1 MSTMFLTGFS
11 SRSHGVALSTE
22 QLRAYAPSVFA
33 STAHES
39 RTERFRTIPT
49 IEILKALNKEGFEV
63 VSAQQCIVRDPS
75 RKNFTRHLLR
85 MRHRDDLE
93 NSTSRSR
100 ILDTHG
106 EIVLK
111 NANDGSSSY
120 ELMAGAYRLL
130 CSNGMVGWSPYFDS
144 VKVRHSGNLEDISR
158 RVIEGTYTVVNETNN
173 LLSKRD
179 EWADI
184 RLDNEQRL
192 LLARAA
198 HIARFGDSKGEVN
211 TPIKPEQL
219 LTVRRSGDSGN
230 DLWTTFNVIQE
241 NSIRGGLSAYNRSTE
256 RMTTTREVKSL
267 DNDVRINRA
276 LWKITDHF
284 AQQFKSAA

>member
-1 MSTMFLTGFS
+1 MFIS
-11 SRSHGVALSTE
+11 SRSHSVALSTD
-22 QLRAYAPSVFA
+22 QLRDYAPSVFA
-33 STAHES
+33 SYAHES
-39 RTERFRTIPT
+39 RSERFRTIPT
-49 IEILKALNKEGFEV
+49 IKIVEALNKEGFEV
-63 VSAQQCIVRDPS
+63 VSAQQCTVRDPS
-75 RKNFTRHLLR
+75 RRNFTRHLLR

-93 NSTSRSR
+93 NASRHSR
-100 ILDTHG
+100 LLDTHG

-130 CSNGMVGWSPYFDS
+130 CSNGMIGWSPFFEA
-144 VKVRHSGNLEDISR
+144 VKVRHSGNLEQISR
-158 RVIEGTYTVVNETNN
+158 KVIEGTYAVVEETNN

-179 EWADI
+179 EWSQI
-184 RLDNEQRL
+184 KLDKESRL
-192 LLARAA
+192 LLAQAA
-198 HIARFGDSKGEVN
+198 HIARFGDRKGEVN

-241 NSIRGGLSAYNRSTE
+241 NALKGGLSAYNRSTE

-284 AQQFKSAA
+284 AQQIKSAA